1 MNGLLLLQDI
11 NRGREFSYIVVFI
24 LVARD
29 ESPHLPKIVAN
40 EIMPQVNRRYSHFPP
55 ADSVFIPAVIW
66 VVKASGNNIEELLEL
81 EIAVFS
87 LPLFLSIES
96 KPGLL

>member
-1 MNGLLLLQDI
+1 
-11 NRGREFSYIVVFI
+11 
-24 LVARD
+24 
-29 ESPHLPKIVAN
+29 LPKIVAN
-40 EIMPQVNRRYSHFPP
+40 EIMLQANRRYSHFPP

-87 LPLFLSIES
+87 LPLFLSIEG